1 MRRPAAM
8 RAWVAVAAA
17 LALGAA
23 LPSPAGLAGRGAA
36 LDAPLDPALRVPFAA
51 AFLRGTPAGFAPG
64 DRVLAA
70 VLPGDGRT
78 LTPRTR
84 AELRAQ
90 LAAAAPGAVML
101 RVARGGDLLEV
112 AAGAPRAPGWRRLA
126 RDAAALGAGLAFLAF
141 ALAVAFGS
149 AHPVAG
155 PLASLAVCIGA
166 AALAPLDLL
175 LPDDP
180 GLLGLGALRARLGL
194 AALVLAPACVLHLAM
209 RFPVVSPRLRTRAAA
224 GIPYAAWLP
233 AAAIAQLRLHD
244 AAFLVALERIALG
257 ASFAAAAIL
266 VAASVTAAR
275 RMTAIER
282 ARTAAL
288 VAGFGVA
295 GAAPL
300 VALATGRALPEA
312 ARAPAALAL
321 LALPAAVGWPIVR
334 YGLLAL
340 PGRLA
345 RPQAFERF
353 LDAATRGLSGAIP
366 PREVLA
372 RCAAL
377 LAEHAGA
384 GRVEW
389 VALDA
394 GAAAPGALGAS
405 GLALWRARAA
415 PAGVVRAGARAED
428 PACDRAEAVL
438 PLAPRGGPRGLL
450 VVAPRADGLPYTAAQ
465 ERMLESLLPVAT
477 TALDAAATAADLEG
491 RVAEK
496 TACLQRALRDRER
509 VLEAARGIC
518 EAAAPGEVL
527 EQVAAFAGA
536 EAGIATWRDAPP
548 PPGRGVTSVAL
559 VVPGRAVRYL
569 VLSGLAPARV
579 AEVGP
584 QLDVL
589 AAFAGLALARLALL
603 AELKREIE
611 RQAAELAEIRSRRLH
626 AEFVRG
632 VAHELRKPVEEVR
645 RGLAALEGGASA
657 DPALARVGGAAR
669 ELARRLDLLL
679 FHSGL
684 RLDRQRLD
692 LVRLVDEAVATARAA
707 APDRDWRVAHARPRL
722 PLVGDASRLAS
733 VLENLL
739 DNAVRATAP
748 GRRIEVSTAAG
759 PVEGAGGPS
768 AVIEVAD
775 DGVGIPAGALERVF
789 EPGVAFVPG
798 GFGLGLSLCREIV
811 RRHGGRIE
819 VASRPGS
826 TRFRVRLP
834 QFHVAGESDARDGID
849 PAG

>member
-1 MRRPAAM
+1 M
-8 RAWVAVAAA
+8 RAWVAAAAA
-17 LALGAA
+17 LVLGAA
-23 LPSPAGLAGRGAA
+23 LPSPAGLAGRGAG
-36 LDAPLDPALRVPFAA
+36 LDAPLDPALRVPFGAV
-51 AFLRGTPAGFAPG
+51 FLRGAPADFAPG
-64 DRVLAA
+64 DRVLAVA
-70 VLPGDGRT
+70 LPGDGRT
-78 LTPRTR
+78 VTPRSR
-84 AELRAQ
+84 AELGEQ
-90 LAAAAPGAVML
+90 LAAAAPGEVVL
-101 RVARGGDLLEV
+101 RVARAGDLVERSARPPL
-112 AAGAPRAPGWRRLA
+112 APGWRRLA
-126 RDAAALGAGLAFLAF
+126 REAPGLAVGLAFLLC

-149 AHPVAG
+149 THPVAG
-155 PLASLAVCIGA
+155 PLAALWLCIGA
-166 AALAPLDLL
+166 AALAQLDLL
-175 LPDDP
+175 LPADP

-194 AALVLAPACVLHLAM
+194 VALPLAPACVLHLAM
-209 RFPVVSPRLRTRAAA
+209 RFPVVTPRLRTRAAA
-224 GIPYAAWLP
+224 VIPYAAWLP
-233 AAAIAQLRLHD
+233 AAASAQLRIHD

-288 VAGFGVA
+288 AAGFGVA

-300 VALATGRALPEA
+300 WALASGRALPEA

-321 LALPAAVGWPIVR
+321 LALPAAVAWPILR
-334 YGLLAL
+334 YRLLAL
-340 PGRLA
+340 PGPLA
-345 RPQAFERF
+345 RPRAVERF
-353 LDAATRGLSGAIP
+353 LDAATRSLSGAAP
-366 PREVLA
+366 PGEVLA

-377 LAEHAGA
+377 LAGHAGA
-384 GRVEW
+384 GRVEF
-389 VALDA
+389 VALGA
-394 GAAAPGALGAS
+394 GALAPGPLGAS
-405 GLALWRARAA
+405 GLALWREHGA

-438 PLAPRGGPRGLL
+438 PLAPRGGPRGLM
-450 VVAPRADGLPYTAAQ
+450 VIAPRADGLPYTAEQ

-477 TALDAAATAADLEG
+477 TALDAAATAVDLEG
-491 RVAEK
+491 RVVEK

-536 EAGIATWRDAPP
+536 EAGRTAWCDAPP
-548 PPGRGVTSVAL
+548 PLGPGATSVPL

-569 VLSGLAPARV
+569 SLAGVAPARL
-579 AEVGP
+579 AELGP

-589 AAFAGLALARLALL
+589 AAFAGLALARLELL
-603 AELKREIE
+603 AELKREVE

-632 VAHELRKPVEEVR
+632 VAHELRKPVEEIR
-645 RGLAALEGGASA
+645 RGAAELGRGGGPAGRGE
-657 DPALARVGGAAR
+657 ALARVRAATR
-669 ELARRLDLLL
+669 ELSRRLDLLL

-684 RLDRQRLD
+684 RLDRQRVD
-692 LVRLVDEAVATARAA
+692 LARLVDEAVASARAA
-707 APDRDWRVAHARPRL
+707 APDRDWRVAHARARL
-722 PLVGDASRLAS
+722 PLVGDASRLTS

-739 DNAVRATAP
+739 DNAVRATSP
-748 GRRIEVSTAAG
+748 GRRIRVSTR
-759 PVEGAGGPS
+759 VGAGEEPGGPC
-768 AVIEVAD
+768 VWLEVAD

-826 TRFRVRLP
+826 TCFRVRLP
-834 QFHVAGESDARDGID
+834 QFHVPGESDARDGLD

>member
-1 MRRPAAM
+1 
-8 RAWVAVAAA
+8 VAAA
-17 LALGAA
+17 AALVLGAA
-23 LPSPAGLAGRGAA
+23 LPSPAGLAGRGAV
-36 LDAPLDPALRVPFAA
+36 LDAPLDPALRVPFVA
-51 AFLRGTPAGFAPG
+51 AFLRGAPAGFAPG

-90 LAAAAPGAVML
+90 LASGAPGAVVL
-101 RVARGGDLLEV
+101 RVARGGDLVEV
-112 AAGAPRAPGWRRLA
+112 EAGRAHAPGWRRLA
-126 RDAAALGAGLAFLAF
+126 RDAAALGAGLALLAF

-149 AHPVAG
+149 AHPVAA
-155 PLASLAVCIGA
+155 PLAALAVCIGA

-180 GLLGLGALRARLGL
+180 GLLGLGGLRARLGL

-224 GIPYAAWLP
+224 AIPYAAWLP

-257 ASFAAAAIL
+257 TSFAAAAIL

-275 RMTAIER
+275 GMTAIER

-300 VALATGRALPEA
+300 AALATGRALPEA

-334 YGLLAL
+334 YRLLAL

-389 VALDA
+389 VALGA

-405 GLALWRARAA
+405 GLALWRARGA

-450 VVAPRADGLPYTAAQ
+450 VVAPRSDGLPYTGAQ

-496 TACLQRALRDRER
+496 TACLQRALGDREC

-536 EAGIATWRDAPP
+536 EAGTATWRDAPP
-548 PPGRGVTSVAL
+548 PPAPGTTSVAL

-569 VLSGLAPARV
+569 ALSGLAPARV

-603 AELKREIE
+603 AELKREVE

-645 RGLAALEGGASA
+645 RGLAALERGAAAAGCGS
-657 DPALARVGGAAR
+657 ALAGVGAAAR

-692 LVRLVDEAVATARAA
+692 LVRLVDEAVAAARAA

-739 DNAVRATAP
+739 DNAVRATVP
-748 GRRIEVSTAAG
+748 GRRIEVSTAAD
-759 PVEGAGGPS
+759 PAERAGGPG
-768 AVIEVAD
+768 ALVEVAD
-775 DGVGIPAGALERVF
+775 DGVGIPAGSLERVF

-834 QFHVAGESDARDGID
+834 QFHDPGESDARDGID